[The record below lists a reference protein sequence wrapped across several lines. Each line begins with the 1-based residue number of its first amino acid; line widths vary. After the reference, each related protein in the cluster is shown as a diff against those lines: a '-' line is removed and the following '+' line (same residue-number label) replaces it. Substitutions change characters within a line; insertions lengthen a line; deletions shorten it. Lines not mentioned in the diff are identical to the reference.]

1 MQDLVAGKYEVVRTQ
16 GKASN
21 ALVESLILVPTPVLI
36 SYNQMNYCT
45 CKHIDIYIT

>member
-1 MQDLVAGKYEVVRTQ
+1 MQDLVAGKYEVVRTR
-16 GKASN
+16 GE
-21 ALVESLILVPTPVLI
+21 ESLILVPTPVLI